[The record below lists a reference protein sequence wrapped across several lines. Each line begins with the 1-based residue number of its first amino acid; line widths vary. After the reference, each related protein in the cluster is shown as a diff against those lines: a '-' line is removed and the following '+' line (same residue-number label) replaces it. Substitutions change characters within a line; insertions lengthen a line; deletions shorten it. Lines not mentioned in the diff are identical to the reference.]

1 MLKQSARR
9 PKRYI
14 MNRSL
19 LTLTL
24 FLLSLCEASGQDSF
38 IRQRLTQFSVRN
50 GMSYNAVVDIQ
61 QDSSGNIWFATA
73 DGLDRFNGTAFTIYR
88 HRHNDKNSLQSN
100 NVHDLFIDSKERL
113 WVCNSSGLS
122 YYREET
128 DDFQRISI
136 KDAVTV
142 ECVME
147 VADNKYLAATRHA
160 TFLYDLDTDTSKEI
174 KLEGKS
180 LTYYSIC
187 KDGDRIIVCKRDK
200 TIESL
205 RFSCDSLIR
214 NFEPVELP
222 KFGIVP
228 YPAGDDR
235 YYVGT
240 KGNGLMLVDFKNSTR
255 TKIGTGSDKWL
266 EIFAFCN
273 DDDGKL
279 WIGSSEGVMIMDKDG
294 KIGRYAPGIMP
305 DNNIRSLFKDSS
317 GGVWIG
323 TEYSG
328 AMYWHKQR
336 DKFRSYAQ
344 DRFQFQDKII
354 TTLNH
359 DEFDAF
365 WVGTRND
372 GLYRFGPTGKV
383 SHYALDNMRSVQV
396 SGNGKKAYAGGE
408 VQGLHEIDIEKGTT
422 RKLKAPLDIMCITPA
437 NDGKLW
443 LGTLVGLYLYDIENN
458 APTKI
463 DLKYPCP
470 GRLTRILS
478 LCKDKDNQLWI
489 GAKESLSKYIVN
501 DDNTLDKT
509 GGYKFNNI
517 VQTQCIYQ
525 SQDGKIWIGTI
536 DGLACIDEKT
546 GKGTVEHPDGFQNS
560 TIRGIEEDNDG
571 NLWISSDD
579 GLYRYSPSNGGI
591 RRFGD
596 DDGIRCDLFS
606 TGAHTRDT
614 TGRMYFGGIYGMEVF
629 NPEDIVPNTIAKRP
643 IIDRLIV
650 NNMEIKPGD
659 KSKILKKNISI
670 TEKIVLKHWQNSL
683 TLGFSCPDMIS
694 EKSCRYSYM
703 LEGLDKNW
711 NDARGTEATYTNLSK
726 GRYTFL
732 LKAAN
737 SDGVWNEHALRLEIR
752 VRPIWYKSTFAE
764 ILALLLVISGITALT
779 LWYIRKVQKMK
790 DVEIAQLT
798 KNYEEKV
805 QKSKIEMYVD
815 STYNMKP
822 DDERFLLS
830 AINCI
835 EANIGNAAFTVEN
848 LAEGSCCSRGNLHLR
863 LKNITGKS
871 PVELIKTLRMKKAC
885 ALLKDT
891 EMPISDIAEQC
902 GYQTPA
908 YFITVFKNT
917 FGETPGKYAA
927 RIHGK

>member
-1 MLKQSARR
+1 MNKQAAKR
-9 PKRYI
+9 PKYHI
-14 MNRSL
+14 MNRPL

-24 FLLSLCEASGQDSF
+24 FALSVYGASGQDSL
-38 IRQRLTQFSVRN
+38 IHQRLTQFSVKN

-61 QDSSGNIWFATA
+61 QDSSGTIWFATA
-73 DGLDRFNGTAFTIYR
+73 DGLDRFNGSDFTIYR

-100 NVHDLFIDSKERL
+100 NIHDLFIDSKERL

-128 DDFQRISI
+128 DDFHRISI
-136 KDAVTV
+136 RDAVTV

-160 TFLYDLDTDTSKEI
+160 TYLYDLEADTSKEI
-174 KLEGKS
+174 RLEGKA
-180 LTYYSIC
+180 LTYFSLC
-187 KDGDRIIVCKRDK
+187 KDGDKIITCTRDWN
-200 TIESL
+200 IESL
-205 RFSCDSLIR
+205 RFSNDSLIR
-214 NFEPVELP
+214 IYDPIKLP

-228 YPAGDDR
+228 YPAGDDK

-240 KGNGLMLVDFKNSTR
+240 KGAGLTLVDFKNRTC
-255 TKIGTGSDKWL
+255 TKINTGSDKWL
-266 EIFAFCN
+266 EVLAMCH
-273 DDDGKL
+273 DDDGNL
-279 WIGSSEGVMIMDKDG
+279 WIGSSKGVMIMDKDG
-294 KIGRYAPGIMP
+294 TIREYAPGIMP
-305 DNNIRSLFKDSS
+305 DNNIRSIFKDSS

-336 DKFRSYAQ
+336 DIFRSYEQ
-344 DRFQFQDKII
+344 DRFKLQNKII
-354 TTLNH
+354 TTLKQ
-359 DEFDAF
+359 DEFDSF

-372 GLYRFGPTGKV
+372 GLYRFSKDGKV
-383 SHYALDNMRSVQV
+383 SHYPLNNMRSVHV
-396 SGNGKKAYAGGE
+396 SENGKKAYAGGE
-408 VQGLHEIDIEKGTT
+408 VQGLHEIDIDRGQI
-422 RKLKAPLDIMCITPA
+422 RKMKAPLDIMYIIPA
-437 NDGKLW
+437 NNGKLW
-443 LGTLVGLYLYDIENN
+443 LGTLIGLYLYDIEKNVG
-458 APTKI
+458 TKI
-463 DLKYPCP
+463 HLKQTGPE
-470 GRLTRILS
+470 RLTRILS

-501 DDNTLDKT
+501 EDNTLDRWH
-509 GGYKFNNI
+509 KFNDI

-525 SQDGKIWIGTI
+525 SKDGKIWIGTI
-536 DGLACIDEKT
+536 DGLVCIDEKT
-546 GKGTVEHPDGFQNS
+546 GKDTVEHPDGFQNS

-579 GLYRYSPSNGGI
+579 GLYRYAPTTGEI

-596 DDGIRCDLFS
+596 DDGIRCDLFN

-614 TGRMYFGGIYGMEVF
+614 TGKLYFGGIYGIETF
-629 NPEDIVPNTIAKRP
+629 NPDDIVTNTMVKRP
-643 IIDRLIV
+643 IIDKLIV
-650 NNMEIKPGD
+650 NNVEIKPGD
-659 KSKILKKNISI
+659 KSRILDKNISI
-670 TEKIVLKHWQNSL
+670 TERIVLKHWQNSL

-711 NDARGTEATYTNLSK
+711 NNARGTEATYTNLSK

-752 VRPIWYKSTFAE
+752 VRPVWYKSTFAE
-764 ILALLLVISGITALT
+764 IFALLLVISGITAVS
-779 LWYIRKVQKMK
+779 LWYIRKVKKMK

-805 QKSKIEMYVD
+805 QKSRIAMYVD

-830 AINCI
+830 TINCI